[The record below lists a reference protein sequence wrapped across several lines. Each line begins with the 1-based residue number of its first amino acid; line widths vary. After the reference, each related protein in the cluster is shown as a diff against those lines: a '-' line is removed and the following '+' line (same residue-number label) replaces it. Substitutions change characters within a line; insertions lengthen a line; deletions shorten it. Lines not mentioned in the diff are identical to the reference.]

1 MRNCDF
7 DKKETI
13 SDCWREEL
21 DVYLAG
27 EAKLEEKA
35 KNRVVKELTYEH
47 ALKRYIPLG

>member
-13 SDCWREEL
+13 SNCWREEL
-21 DVYLAG
+21 DVYLEG

-35 KNRVVKELTYEH
+35 KSRVPKEITYEH
-47 ALKRYIPLG
+47 ALKRYINL